1 MQSILLQDDCA
12 RYWEASRQCQL
23 PKCLQCV
30 LQVGSCLFGKAF
42 EFVYLSSSTRGPMR
56 NKKEVQNSRTPRSD
70 KVFPYWIPITASFL
84 HFLNFQGIVVR
95 RFQKGQA
102 RNIPVRFITK
112 NLCHLN
118 TKSKAWIRRRKSLL
132 ASYNG
137 SASSP

>member
-12 RYWEASRQCQL
+12 RYWEASGQCQL

-30 LQVGSCLFGKAF
+30 LQVGSSLFLQGF
-42 EFVYLSSSTRGPMR
+42 RIHEPSSSTRGPMR
-56 NKKEVQNSRTPRSD
+56 NKKEVQNSRSPRSD

-102 RNIPVRFITK
+102 RNIPVRFFTK
-112 NLCHLN
+112 NLWHLN
-118 TKSKAWIRRRKSLL
+118 IKSKAWIRRRKSLL
-132 ASYNG
+132 TSYNG